1 MEPFHDR
8 AHAGRLLGEA
18 LQRRRAN
25 WPEPLVVVGIPRGGV
40 PVAAQVAARLGAP
53 LEAVVVRKL
62 GVPDQPEL
70 AMGALG
76 QAGSGAA
83 AHAVLVWNDEVI
95 ESAHVDDAQL
105 AAIVARESAE
115 VERRAARWRT
125 DASAG
130 TIHDA
135 TVVLV
140 DDGIATGATVAAA
153 GRVLRALG
161 PARLVLAAPVASP
174 QALAEL
180 DGFDETVVLSA
191 PAALGA
197 VGAWYLDFAQT
208 PDADVDELLRRTPG
222 APRG

>member
-1 MEPFHDR
+1 MEPFRDR
-8 AHAGRLLGEA
+8 AQAGRLLGEA
-18 LQRRRAN
+18 LQHRRAS

-40 PVAAQVAARLGAP
+40 PVAAEVAARLAAP

-62 GVPDQPEL
+62 GVPGQPEL
-70 AMGALG
+70 AMGAVG
-76 QAGSGAA
+76 QTGSGSGA
-83 AHAVLVWNDEVI
+83 HAVVVWNDDVI
-95 ESAHVDDAQL
+95 EAAHVDEAAL

-130 TIHDA
+130 AILDA
-135 TVVLV
+135 AVVLV

-161 PARLVLAAPVASP
+161 AARVVLAAPVASP

-180 DGFDETVVLSA
+180 DGFDEVVVLSA
-191 PAALGA
+191 PIGFSA
-197 VGAWYLDFAQT
+197 VGSWYLDFAQT
-208 PDADVDELLRRTPG
+208 PDEEVDALLQPG
-222 APRG
+222 PRD

>member
-1 MEPFHDR
+1 MEPFRDR
-8 AHAGRLLGEA
+8 QHAGRVLGEI
-18 LQRRRAN
+18 LQHRRGS

-40 PVAAQVAARLGAP
+40 PVAAEVAARLRAP
-53 LEAVVVRKL
+53 LEAIVVRKL
-62 GVPDQPEL
+62 GVPGQPEL
-70 AMGALG
+70 AMGAVG
-76 QAGSGAA
+76 QAGAGAGARA
-83 AHAVLVWNDEVI
+83 AVVWNDDLVEAV
-95 ESAHVDDAQL
+95 AVDEAEL

-125 DASAG
+125 DASAA
-130 TIHDA
+130 TVRDA

-153 GRVLRALG
+153 GRVLRSLG

-180 DGFDETVVLSA
+180 DGFDESVVLSI
-191 PAALGA
+191 PADFHA

-208 PDADVDELLRRTPG
+208 PDELVDQLLRRTPPG
-222 APRG
+222 